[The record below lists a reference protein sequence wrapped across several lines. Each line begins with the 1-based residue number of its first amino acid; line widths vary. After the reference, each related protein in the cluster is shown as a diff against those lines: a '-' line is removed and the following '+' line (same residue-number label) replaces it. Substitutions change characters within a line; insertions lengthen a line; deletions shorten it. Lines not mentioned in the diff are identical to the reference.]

1 MRVEIHLSEKLVEQI
16 RRAARDRRQWEK
28 QHIYYTKSEAE
39 ARHYPQEW
47 FFFDELDLQ

>member
-28 QHIYYTKSEAE
+28 QHIYYTKSEAD
-39 ARHYPQEW
+39 PQEW